1 MLLISI
7 LLFDGVLYNECCFDT
22 EVIAQHVRSYV
33 YLVLIPYIFLWMCLK
48 FFHVVHKKWQYQQ

>member
-1 MLLISI
+1 MLVIST
-7 LLFDGVLYNECCFDT
+7 LLLGGVLYNEYCFDT

-33 YLVLIPYIFLWMCLK
+33 YLVLIPYLFIWMSLE